1 MAPGK
6 KEDASFP
13 TNKSRKKKRASEIF
27 FCYTPLPPPP
37 PFDTRGESNPGERRE
52 RRRKGKRQQHFLFPL
67 FWELERK
74 TAARLCQFLDVLFCH
89 THTRTLQLPPP
100 GIRLFFGGFWR
111 PRFWWGCAASVSVA
125 DQTGCLARKRKRGT
139 SSFFTFLASSK
150 YALRM
155 LMERCSLY
163 LFWAQN
169 STNEMAHPLFIFLM
183 KIPHSK

>member
-1 MAPGK
+1 MKPKNEASSRESAFLFGARFLLLPVWHQGK
-6 KEDASFP
+6 VRRVFSHEQEP
-13 TNKSRKKKRASEIF
+13 QKKRASEIF
-27 FCYTPLPPPP
+27 FCYTLLPPPP

-67 FWELERK
+67 FRRRELERK

-125 DQTGCLARKRKRGT
+125 DQTGCLARKRKRGGFPPF
-139 SSFFTFLASSK
+139 S
-150 YALRM
+150 
-155 LMERCSLY
+155 
-163 LFWAQN
+163 LFWPAQN
-169 STNEMAHPLFIFLM
+169 TLSEC
-183 KIPHSK
+183 